1 MKIHM
6 QNIKKITR
14 NGMLALIVGFSLISI
29 SCERKEVPTLSVER
43 LNEIYLTNSPW
54 RLERVTVDGVN
65 QTNIYRELVLSF
77 TRENYTSTNGRV
89 IWPGSDT
96 WEFVDEEKTVF
107 RRGDGILVTIQSIT
121 IDSLVLSLEWE
132 SNSIDTGRQLAIAGN
147 HIFEF
152 VK

>member
-1 MKIHM
+1 M

>member
-6 QNIKKITR
+6 QNIKKITI

-89 IWPGSDT
+89 IWPGSGT

>member
-6 QNIKKITR
+6 QNIKKITI

-29 SCERKEVPTLSVER
+29 SCERKEVPTLSMER